1 MAQDNSQQIPW
12 TDEQWARVRQVIQEE
27 ASRARVAA
35 TFLPLYGPLSGDT
48 DFVRAD
54 RISYKLPNGEPRMVI
69 DDTTVLQIPT
79 LQVKVYVRGAQMS
92 DPDMTSV
99 LALFRRAANVLARL
113 EDALVFNGQP
123 AANEGPP
130 TVEGLPPVWEILG
143 GQKSRGLLAKAEG
156 EGNGEAL
163 IARIPGGE
171 LGALGELL
179 VGKISQAIG
188 TLESG
193 GHFGP
198 FAVVLGQELF
208 QAVQTPNR
216 DSLVLPQDRILPFLG
231 SGGSLNRSTTLPPRG
246 GVVVALGG
254 APVELVVATD
264 VSLNFLQV
272 SPDPRFVFRVY
283 EKVVL
288 RIKESGAI
296 VSLMADETPPARE
309 HGGSPAGANS
319 TPSRAR

>member
-54 RISYKLPNGEPRMVI
+54 RISYKLPNGDPRMVI

-123 AANEGPP
+123 AASEGPP
-130 TVEGLPPVWEILG
+130 TVDGLPPVWEILG
-143 GQKSRGLLAKAEG
+143 GQKSRGLLAKAAG
-156 EGNGEAL
+156 EGNDEAL
-163 IARIPGGE
+163 IARIPGGG

-296 VSLMADETPPARE
+296 VSLMADETPAARGS
-309 HGGSPAGANS
+309 GGSPAGANS